1 MTVLRLRVAD
11 ATFDDVVDEAMTRYS
26 GASKFES
33 GMMRGKLRGDP
44 IYREL
49 LSRGIAAAPRIV
61 DLGCGRGQ
69 LLSLILAA
77 RGGGSRPSLHG
88 IELDPDSA
96 REARRALDTA
106 ATIVQGD
113 LANEPIPRCDVV
125 TLLDVAH
132 YLPVDVQDDVLARAR
147 AALSPGG
154 RLFVREADAAAG
166 LGFVA
171 VRVSERLVAMAGGSG
186 FRRFWY
192 RSIAELGGRLES
204 QGFSVAATPMGRGT
218 PFANVL
224 LEARAPA

>member
-1 MTVLRLRVAD
+1 MAD
-11 ATFDDVVDEAMTRYS
+11 ATFDRIVDEAMTRYA

-44 IYREL
+44 VYREL
-49 LSRGIAAAPRIV
+49 LERGIAAAPSVV

-69 LLSLILAA
+69 LFSLILAA
-77 RGGGSRPSLHG
+77 RGGGGRPSLHG
-88 IELDPDSA
+88 VELNPTAA
-96 REARRALDTA
+96 RAASRALVTQ

-113 LANEPIPRCDVV
+113 LAKEPIPPCDVA

-132 YLPVDVQDDVLARAR
+132 YLPVDVQNDVLARAR

-166 LGFVA
+166 LGFAA
-171 VRVSERLVAMAGGSG
+171 VRVSERLAAIARADG

-192 RSIAELGGRLES
+192 RSIAELSGRLEA
-204 QGFSVAATPMGRGT
+204 QGFSVAATPMRGRT